1 MANDESPKIEPK
13 IEPTLTSV
21 SDAPSVVPTA
31 EAATPDAVKREGSPA
46 EIAKVDSKAVAP
58 KSEDILA
65 EVARAN
71 AKNNAFLKPDSILA
85 EVARA
90 KAAAAKPDSSVAD
103 AVSANAKPGAPK
115 PDVSFPSASR
125 LYIEPSAEKEP
136 KLERKPKPEAKPE
149 QTPEAKRQAY
159 RSSVVVRMPPAGSAS
174 DAGVVV
180 KPNVTRLALVAAL
193 MAIAA
198 SFGAVGGSVGVAKFG
213 PIFASAPPPVAP
225 VAKDN
230 VAEEVKALKDTVAQ
244 LRATTKSL
252 SDNLA
257 ALKSTVATSNTAQNT
272 QISKVS
278 DALDRVEKA
287 QADLRKTAA
296 ATAAPVHMASTTQA
310 TAATSDVTGS
320 VKQQQPVPMVL
331 GEPPQYLKPPVVPGW
346 VLRRVYD
353 GAALIEGRDGI
364 IEVETGTI
372 TPGLGRIEGIKR
384 QDGRWVVVTSRGLV
398 IGR

>member
-1 MANDESPKIEPK
+1 MANDESPKIEP
-13 IEPTLTSV
+13 TLTSV
-21 SDAPSVVPTA
+21 IDAPSVVPSA
-31 EAATPDAVKREGSPA
+31 EIPTPNAVKPEGSTVETAKIDAKPA
-46 EIAKVDSKAVAP
+46 MP

-65 EVARAN
+65 ELARAN
-71 AKNNAFLKPDSILA
+71 VRSNTFLKPDAILA

-90 KAAAAKPDSSVAD
+90 KAAAAKPESSIAD
-103 AVSANAKPGAPK
+103 AAATNAKPNAPK
-115 PDVSFPSASR
+115 ADASFPPASR
-125 LYIEPSAEKEP
+125 LYIEPGAEP
-136 KLERKPKPEAKPE
+136 KLERKPKPEAKSE

-159 RSSVVVRMPPAGSAS
+159 RSSVVVRMPPGSSSAAP
-174 DAGVVV
+174 DAGVVM

-193 MAIAA
+193 VAIAA

-225 VAKDN
+225 VVKDN
-230 VAEEVKALKDTVAQ
+230 VADEVKALKDTVAQ

-257 ALKSTVATSNTAQNT
+257 ALKNTVSTSNTAQNT

-278 DALDRVEKA
+278 EALDRFEKA
-287 QADLRKTAA
+287 QAELRKTAA
-296 ATAAPVHMASTTQA
+296 AATAAPAHMASTTQA
-310 TAATSDVTGS
+310 TAAASDVTGS
-320 VKQQQPVPMVL
+320 VKQPQPVPMVL
-331 GEPPQYLKPPVVPGW
+331 GEPPQNLKPPVVQGW

-364 IEVETGTI
+364 IEVETGTV

>member
-1 MANDESPKIEPK
+1 MANDESPK

-21 SDAPSVVPTA
+21 SDAPSVVPSA
-31 EAATPDAVKREGSPA
+31 ESSTPDAVKAEGGPA
-46 EIAKVDSKAVAP
+46 ETAKADSKPAVP

-90 KAAAAKPDSSVAD
+90 KAAAAKPDSGVTD
-103 AVSANAKPGAPK
+103 AASANAKPGAPK
-115 PDVSFPSASR
+115 PDMSFPPASR
-125 LYIEPSAEKEP
+125 LYIEPGAE

-159 RSSVVVRMPPAGSAS
+159 RSSVVVRIPPAGSAS

-230 VAEEVKALKDTVAQ
+230 VAEEMKALKDTVAQ

-252 SDNLA
+252 SDNLS
-257 ALKSTVATSNTAQNT
+257 ALKNTAATSNTAQNT

-331 GEPPQYLKPPVVPGW
+331 GEPPQNLKPPVVPGW

>member
-1 MANDESPKIEPK
+1 MANDESPKIEP
-13 IEPTLTSV
+13 TLTSV
-21 SDAPSVVPTA
+21 GDAPSVVPAA
-31 EAATPDAVKREGSPA
+31 EIPAPDAVKA
-46 EIAKVDSKAVAP
+46 ESSTAETAKVDSKPAAP

-65 EVARAN
+65 ELARNN
-71 AKNNAFLKPDSILA
+71 AKNSPFLKPDSILA

-90 KAAAAKPDSSVAD
+90 KAAAAKPEGSIAD
-103 AVSANAKPGAPK
+103 AVAGAKAAAPK
-115 PDVSFPSASR
+115 PDVNVSAGSR
-125 LYIEPSAEKEP
+125 LYIEPGVEKEP
-136 KLERKPKPEAKPE
+136 KLERKPKPEAKVEP
-149 QTPEAKRQAY
+149 TPEARRQAY
-159 RSSVVVRMPPAGSAS
+159 RSSVVVRMPPGSSSAAS

-225 VAKDN
+225 VTRDN
-230 VAEEVKALKDTVAQ
+230 VAEEVKALRDTVAQ
-244 LRATTKSL
+244 LRLTTKSL

-257 ALKSTVATSNTAQNT
+257 ALKSTVATSNTVQNT

-296 ATAAPVHMASTTQA
+296 AAVAPAHMASTTQA

-331 GEPPQYLKPPVVPGW
+331 GEPPQNLKPPVVPGW

>member
-1 MANDESPKIEPK
+1 MANDESPKIEP
-13 IEPTLTSV
+13 TLTSV
-21 SDAPSVVPTA
+21 SNAPSVFPSAEIATADAVNTEGLA
-31 EAATPDAVKREGSPA
+31 EA
-46 EIAKVDSKAVAP
+46 AKVDSKPAAP

-71 AKNNAFLKPDSILA
+71 AKNNVFLKPDSILA

-90 KAAAAKPDSSVAD
+90 KAAAAKLESSLAD
-103 AVSANAKPGAPK
+103 AATASAKANAPK
-115 PDVSFPSASR
+115 LDASFPAGSR
-125 LYIEPSAEKEP
+125 LYIEPSAEKEL
-136 KLERKPKPEAKPE
+136 KQERKPKPEAKAEP
-149 QTPEAKRQAY
+149 TPEAKRQAY
-159 RSSVVVRMPPAGSAS
+159 RSSVVVRMPPGSSAAS
-174 DAGVVV
+174 DAGVVM

-213 PIFASAPPPVAP
+213 PIFASTPPVAP
-225 VAKDN
+225 VTKDN
-230 VAEEVKALKDTVAQ
+230 VAEEVKALKDTVVQ

-257 ALKSTVATSNTAQNT
+257 ALKNTVSTSNTAQNT

-278 DALDRVEKA
+278 DAIDRVEKT

-296 ATAAPVHMASTTQA
+296 ATAPAAPAHMTSTTQA
-310 TAATSDVTGS
+310 TATTSDVTGS
-320 VKQQQPVPMVL
+320 VKQQPVPMVL
-331 GEPPQYLKPPVVPGW
+331 GEPPQNLKPPVVPGW

>member
-1 MANDESPKIEPK
+1 MANDESPKIEP
-13 IEPTLTSV
+13 TLSSV
-21 SDAPSVVPTA
+21 SDAPSVIPSAELSKPETVKPEGSTA
-31 EAATPDAVKREGSPA
+31 EA
-46 EIAKVDSKAVAP
+46 AKVDSKPAAP
-58 KSEDILA
+58 KPEDILA
-65 EVARAN
+65 ELARNN
-71 AKNNAFLKPDSILA
+71 AKNSSFLKPDSILA

-90 KAAAAKPDSSVAD
+90 KAAAAKPESSIAD
-103 AVSANAKPGAPK
+103 AAASAMAAAPK
-115 PDVSFPSASR
+115 PDVNVSAGSR
-125 LYIEPSAEKEP
+125 LYIEPGVEKEP
-136 KLERKPKPEAKPE
+136 KLERKPKPEAKGEP
-149 QTPEAKRQAY
+149 TPEAKRQAY
-159 RSSVVVRMPPAGSAS
+159 RSSVVVRMPPGSSSAAP
-174 DAGVVV
+174 DAGVVM

-225 VAKDN
+225 VTKDN

-244 LRATTKSL
+244 LRQTTKSL

-287 QADLRKTAA
+287 QADQRKTAA
-296 ATAAPVHMASTTQA
+296 AAATVAPAHMASTTQA

-331 GEPPQYLKPPVVPGW
+331 GEPPQNLKPPVVPGW

>member
-1 MANDESPKIEPK
+1 M
-13 IEPTLTSV
+13 
-21 SDAPSVVPTA
+21 
-31 EAATPDAVKREGSPA
+31 
-46 EIAKVDSKAVAP
+46 
-58 KSEDILA
+58 
-65 EVARAN
+65 
-71 AKNNAFLKPDSILA
+71 
-85 EVARA
+85 
-90 KAAAAKPDSSVAD
+90 
-103 AVSANAKPGAPK
+103 
-115 PDVSFPSASR
+115 
-125 LYIEPSAEKEP
+125 
-136 KLERKPKPEAKPE
+136 
-149 QTPEAKRQAY
+149 
-159 RSSVVVRMPPAGSAS
+159 VVRMPPGSSSGAS
-174 DAGVVV
+174 AAGVVV

-198 SFGAVGGSVGVAKFG
+198 SFGAVGGSVGIAKFG

-225 VAKDN
+225 VTKDN
-230 VAEEVKALKDTVAQ
+230 VAEEVKALKDTIAL
-244 LRATTKSL
+244 LRTTTRSL

-296 ATAAPVHMASTTQA
+296 AAPAPVHMASTTQA

-331 GEPPQYLKPPVVPGW
+331 GEPPQNLKPPVVQGW

-364 IEVETGTI
+364 IEVETGTVA
-372 TPGLGRIEGIKR
+372 PGLGRIEGIKR
-384 QDGRWVVVTSRGLV
+384 QDGRWVVMTSRGLV

>member
-1 MANDESPKIEPK
+1 MANDESPKIEP
-13 IEPTLTSV
+13 TLTSV
-21 SDAPSVVPTA
+21 TDAPSVVPSA
-31 EAATPDAVKREGSPA
+31 EIPTPDAVKPEGSTV
-46 EIAKVDSKAVAP
+46 ETAKVDAKPAAP

-65 EVARAN
+65 DVARAN
-71 AKNNAFLKPDSILA
+71 ARNNAFLKPDTILA

-90 KAAAAKPDSSVAD
+90 KAAAAKPESSIAD
-103 AVSANAKPGAPK
+103 AATASAKPNAPK
-115 PDVSFPSASR
+115 PDASLPPASR
-125 LYIEPSAEKEP
+125 LYIEPGAEP
-136 KLERKPKPEAKPE
+136 KLERKPKPEAKGEP
-149 QTPEAKRQAY
+149 TPEAKRQAY
-159 RSSVVVRMPPAGSAS
+159 RSSVVVRMPPGSSSAAS

-193 MAIAA
+193 VAIAA

-213 PIFASAPPPVAP
+213 PMFASAPPPVAP
-225 VAKDN
+225 VTKDN
-230 VAEEVKALKDTVAQ
+230 VAEEMKALKDTVAQ
-244 LRATTKSL
+244 LRAATKSL

-257 ALKSTVATSNTAQNT
+257 ALKNTVSTSNTAQNT

-296 ATAAPVHMASTTQA
+296 ATATAAPAHMASTTQA
-310 TAATSDVTGS
+310 TAAASEVTGS

-331 GEPPQYLKPPVVPGW
+331 GEPPSNLKPPVVQGW

-353 GAALIEGRDGI
+353 GAALIEGREGI

-398 IGR
+398 VGR

>member
-1 MANDESPKIEPK
+1 MANDESPK

-21 SDAPSVVPTA
+21 SDAPSVAPF
-31 EAATPDAVKREGSPA
+31 A
-46 EIAKVDSKAVAP
+46 EIPVPAAAQPESSTAAKVDAKPAAP

-65 EVARAN
+65 EVAARAN
-71 AKNNAFLKPDSILA
+71 AGSNPFLTPDSVVA
-85 EVARA
+85 DAARA
-90 KAAAAKPDSSVAD
+90 KAPAAKPESSETA
-103 AVSANAKPGAPK
+103 AANAKPNTPK
-115 PDVSFPSASR
+115 PSASLPPASR
-125 LYIEPSAEKEP
+125 LQIEPTAENEP
-136 KLERKPKPEAKPE
+136 KQERGPRPEARPE
-149 QTPEAKRQAY
+149 QTPEARRQAH
-159 RSSVVVRMPPAGSAS
+159 RSSMVVRMLPGSSSGAS
-174 DAGVVV
+174 AAGVVV

-198 SFGAVGGSVGVAKFG
+198 SFGAVGGSVGIAKFG

-225 VAKDN
+225 VTKDN
-230 VAEEVKALKDTVAQ
+230 VAEEVKALRDTVAQ
-244 LRATTKSL
+244 LRATTRSL

-296 ATAAPVHMASTTQA
+296 AAPAPVHMASTTQA

-331 GEPPQYLKPPVVPGW
+331 GEPPQNLKPPVVQGW

-364 IEVETGTI
+364 IEVETGTVA
-372 TPGLGRIEGIKR
+372 PGLGRIEGIKR
-384 QDGRWVVVTSRGLV
+384 QDGRWVVMTSRGLV

>member
-1 MANDESPKIEPK
+1 MANDESPKIEP
-13 IEPTLTSV
+13 TLTSV
-21 SDAPSVVPTA
+21 SNAPSVVPSA
-31 EAATPDAVKREGSPA
+31 EIPTPDGVKPEGSPA
-46 EIAKVDSKAVAP
+46 EAAKVDSKPAAP

-65 EVARAN
+65 ELARAN
-71 AKNNAFLKPDSILA
+71 AKNNVFLKPDSILA

-90 KAAAAKPDSSVAD
+90 KAAAAKPDSILAD
-103 AVSANAKPGAPK
+103 AATENAKLNAPK
-115 PDVSFPSASR
+115 PDASFPPASR
-125 LYIEPSAEKEP
+125 LYIDPSAEKEP
-136 KLERKPKPEAKPE
+136 KQERKPKPEAKGEP
-149 QTPEAKRQAY
+149 TPEAKRQAY
-159 RSSVVVRMPPAGSAS
+159 RSSVVVRMPPGSSSAAS

-225 VAKDN
+225 VTKDN
-230 VAEEVKALKDTVAQ
+230 VAEEMKALKDTVAQ

-257 ALKSTVATSNTAQNT
+257 ALKNTVSTSNTAQNT

-278 DALDRVEKA
+278 DALDRVEKT

-296 ATAAPVHMASTTQA
+296 ATATAAPAHMASTTQA
-310 TAATSDVTGS
+310 TATISDVTGS

-331 GEPPQYLKPPVVPGW
+331 GEPPQNLKPPVVPGW

>member
-1 MANDESPKIEPK
+1 MANDESPKIEP
-13 IEPTLTSV
+13 TLTSV
-21 SDAPSVVPTA
+21 TDAPSVVPSA
-31 EAATPDAVKREGSPA
+31 EIPTPNAVKPEGSTVETAKIDAKPA
-46 EIAKVDSKAVAP
+46 MP

-65 EVARAN
+65 ELARAN
-71 AKNNAFLKPDSILA
+71 VRSNTFLKPDAILA

-90 KAAAAKPDSSVAD
+90 KAAAAKPESSIAD
-103 AVSANAKPGAPK
+103 AAAANAKPNAPK
-115 PDVSFPSASR
+115 GDASFPPASR
-125 LYIEPSAEKEP
+125 LYIEPGAEP
-136 KLERKPKPEAKPE
+136 KLERKPKPEAKNE

-159 RSSVVVRMPPAGSAS
+159 RSSVVVRMPPGSSSAAP
-174 DAGVVV
+174 DAGVVM

-193 MAIAA
+193 VAIAA

-225 VAKDN
+225 VVKDN
-230 VAEEVKALKDTVAQ
+230 VADEVKALKDTVAQ

-257 ALKSTVATSNTAQNT
+257 ALKNTVSTSNTAQNT

-278 DALDRVEKA
+278 EALDRFEKA
-287 QADLRKTAA
+287 QAELRKTAA
-296 ATAAPVHMASTTQA
+296 AAIAAPAHMASTTQA

-331 GEPPQYLKPPVVPGW
+331 GEPPQNLKPPVVQGW

-364 IEVETGTI
+364 IEVETGTV

>member
-1 MANDESPKIEPK
+1 MANDESRK

-21 SDAPSVVPTA
+21 SDAPSVVPSA
-31 EAATPDAVKREGSPA
+31 EIPTPAAVKPESSTA
-46 EIAKVDSKAVAP
+46 DTAKVDTKPAAP

-71 AKNNAFLKPDSILA
+71 ARNNPFLKPDSILA
-85 EVARA
+85 EAARA
-90 KAAAAKPDSSVAD
+90 KAATAKPESSAADAAAAGATANAAKPE
-103 AVSANAKPGAPK
+103 
-115 PDVSFPSASR
+115 PSLPPASR
-125 LYIEPSAEKEP
+125 LYIEPSAEKES
-136 KLERKPKPEAKPE
+136 KQERKPKPEAKPE

-159 RSSVVVRMPPAGSAS
+159 RSSVVVRMPPGSSSAAP
-174 DAGVVV
+174 DAGAVL
-180 KPNVTRLALVAAL
+180 KPNVTRMALVAAL
-193 MAIAA
+193 VAIAA

-225 VAKDN
+225 VTKDN
-230 VAEEVKALKDTVAQ
+230 VAEEMKALKETVAQ

-257 ALKSTVATSNTAQNT
+257 ALKNTVLTSNTAQNT

-296 ATAAPVHMASTTQA
+296 ATATAAPAHMASTTQA

-320 VKQQQPVPMVL
+320 VKQQQVPMVL
-331 GEPPQYLKPPVVPGW
+331 GEPPQNLKPPVVQGW

-364 IEVETGTI
+364 IEVETGTV

>member
-1 MANDESPKIEPK
+1 MANDEFPK

-21 SDAPSVVPTA
+21 SDAPSVVPAA
-31 EAATPDAVKREGSPA
+31 EIPTPDAVKPEGSMA
-46 EIAKVDSKAVAP
+46 ETAKVDAKPAAP
-58 KSEDILA
+58 KFD
-65 EVARAN
+65 
-71 AKNNAFLKPDSILA
+71 
-85 EVARA
+85 
-90 KAAAAKPDSSVAD
+90 
-103 AVSANAKPGAPK
+103 
-115 PDVSFPSASR
+115 PSLPPASR
-125 LYIEPSAEKEP
+125 LAIEPSAEKEP
-136 KLERKPKPEAKPE
+136 TLERKAKPE
-149 QTPEAKRQAY
+149 TKPAQTPEAKRQAY
-159 RSSVVVRMPPAGSAS
+159 RSSVLVRMPPGSSSAAP

-180 KPNVTRLALVAAL
+180 KPNVTRLALLAAL

-225 VAKDN
+225 ATKDN
-230 VAEEVKALKDTVAQ
+230 VAEEMKALRDTVGQ

-257 ALKSTVATSNTAQNT
+257 ALKNTVSTYNTAQNT

-296 ATAAPVHMASTTQA
+296 ATAAPAHMVSTTQA

-331 GEPPQYLKPPVVPGW
+331 GEPPQNLKPPVVPGW

>member
-1 MANDESPKIEPK
+1 MANDESPK

-21 SDAPSVVPTA
+21 SDAPSVVPA
-31 EAATPDAVKREGSPA
+31 VEIPAPDAVKAEGSTAETAKLEPKPA
-46 EIAKVDSKAVAP
+46 MP

-65 EVARAN
+65 ELARAN
-71 AKNNAFLKPDSILA
+71 AKNNVFLKPDSILA

-90 KAAAAKPDSSVAD
+90 KAAAAKPESGPAD
-103 AVSANAKPGAPK
+103 AATANAKPSAPR
-115 PDVSFPSASR
+115 PDPSFPPASR

-136 KLERKPKPEAKPE
+136 TLERKPKPEAKVEP
-149 QTPEAKRQAY
+149 TPEAKRQAY
-159 RSSVVVRMPPAGSAS
+159 RSSVVVRMPPGSSSAAS

-225 VAKDN
+225 VLKDN
-230 VAEEVKALKDTVAQ
+230 VAEEMKALKDTVAQ
-244 LRATTKSL
+244 LRQTTKSL

-257 ALKSTVATSNTAQNT
+257 ALKSTVATSNTGQNT

-296 ATAAPVHMASTTQA
+296 AATVAPAHMASTTQA
-310 TAATSDVTGS
+310 TAATSDITGS

-331 GEPPQYLKPPVVPGW
+331 GEPPQNLKPPIVPGW

>member
-1 MANDESPKIEPK
+1 
-13 IEPTLTSV
+13 
-21 SDAPSVVPTA
+21 
-31 EAATPDAVKREGSPA
+31 
-46 EIAKVDSKAVAP
+46 
-58 KSEDILA
+58 
-65 EVARAN
+65 
-71 AKNNAFLKPDSILA
+71 
-85 EVARA
+85 
-90 KAAAAKPDSSVAD
+90 
-103 AVSANAKPGAPK
+103 
-115 PDVSFPSASR
+115 
-125 LYIEPSAEKEP
+125 
-136 KLERKPKPEAKPE
+136 
-149 QTPEAKRQAY
+149 
-159 RSSVVVRMPPAGSAS
+159 
-174 DAGVVV
+174 VV

-213 PIFASAPPPVAP
+213 PIFASAPPVAP

-252 SDNLA
+252 SDNLV

-296 ATAAPVHMASTTQA
+296 VTAAPVHMASTTQA

-320 VKQQQPVPMVL
+320 VKQQPPVPMVL
-331 GEPPQYLKPPVVPGW
+331 GEPPQNLKPPVVPGW

>member
-1 MANDESPKIEPK
+1 MANDESPKIEPTKLEPTK

-21 SDAPSVVPTA
+21 SEAPSVVPAA
-31 EAATPDAVKREGSPA
+31 EIRTSDAVKPEGSA
-46 EIAKVDSKAVAP
+46 ETAKVDARPAAP
-58 KSEDILA
+58 KAEDILA

-71 AKNNAFLKPDSILA
+71 ARNNPFLKPDSILA
-85 EVARA
+85 EAARA
-90 KAAAAKPDSSVAD
+90 KAAAAKPESVD
-103 AVSANAKPGAPK
+103 AAAANAKPNVPK
-115 PDVSFPSASR
+115 PDMSMPSASR
-125 LYIEPSAEKEP
+125 LYIEPSIEKEA
-136 KLERKPKPEAKPE
+136 KQERKPKPEKAE

-159 RSSVVVRMPPAGSAS
+159 RSSVVMRMPPGSTP
-174 DAGVVV
+174 DGVVV

-225 VAKDN
+225 VKDN
-230 VAEEVKALKDTVAQ
+230 VAEEMKGLRDTVAQ

-257 ALKSTVATSNTAQNT
+257 ALKNTVSTSNTAQNT

-296 ATAAPVHMASTTQA
+296 AAAPAPTHMASTTQA
-310 TAATSDVTGS
+310 TTAAPDVTGS

-331 GEPPQYLKPPVVPGW
+331 GEPPQNLRPPVVQGW

-364 IEVETGTI
+364 IEVETGTV

>member
-1 MANDESPKIEPK
+1 MANDESPKIEP
-13 IEPTLTSV
+13 TLTSV
-21 SDAPSVVPTA
+21 GDAPSVVP
-31 EAATPDAVKREGSPA
+31 SA
-46 EIAKVDSKAVAP
+46 EISTPAAAKPESSAAETAKVDARPAAP
-58 KSEDILA
+58 KPEDILA

-71 AKNNAFLKPDSILA
+71 ARNSAFLKPDTILA

-90 KAAAAKPDSSVAD
+90 KAAAAKPESSVAD
-103 AVSANAKPGAPK
+103 ATTANAKPNVPK
-115 PDVSFPSASR
+115 PDASLPPASR
-125 LYIEPSAEKEP
+125 LYIEPSAEP
-136 KLERKPKPEAKPE
+136 KLERKPKPEVRDEP
-149 QTPEAKRQAY
+149 TPEAKRQAY
-159 RSSVVVRMPPAGSAS
+159 RSSVVVRMPPGGSSAAS

-193 MAIAA
+193 VAIAA

-213 PIFASAPPPVAP
+213 PMFASAPPPVAP
-225 VAKDN
+225 VIKDN
-230 VAEEVKALKDTVAQ
+230 VAEEMKALKDTVAQ

-257 ALKSTVATSNTAQNT
+257 ALKNTVSTSNTAQNT

-296 ATAAPVHMASTTQA
+296 TATAAPTHMASTTQA
-310 TAATSDVTGS
+310 TAAASDVTGS
-320 VKQQQPVPMVL
+320 VKQQQVPMVL
-331 GEPPQYLKPPVVPGW
+331 GEPPQNLKPPVVPGW

-398 IGR
+398 VGR

>member
-21 SDAPSVVPTA
+21 SDAPSVIPAAEIAASEAAKLESGTA
-31 EAATPDAVKREGSPA
+31 EAA
-46 EIAKVDSKAVAP
+46 KVDAKPAAP

-71 AKNNAFLKPDSILA
+71 ARNNAFLKPDSILA
-85 EVARA
+85 EAARA
-90 KAAAAKPDSSVAD
+90 KAGTTKPDSSVAD
-103 AVSANAKPGAPK
+103 VTTANAKSGAPK
-115 PDVSFPSASR
+115 PDISFPPASR
-125 LYIEPSAEKEP
+125 LYIEPSAEQEP
-136 KLERKPKPEAKPE
+136 KLERKPKPEAKAE

-174 DAGVVV
+174 DAGVVM
-180 KPNVTRLALVAAL
+180 KPNATRLALVAAL

-213 PIFASAPPPVAP
+213 PIFASAPPPV
-225 VAKDN
+225 VKDN
-230 VAEEVKALKDTVAQ
+230 VADEVKALKDTVAQ
-244 LRATTKSL
+244 LRQTTKSL
-252 SDNLA
+252 GDNLA
-257 ALKSTVATSNTAQNT
+257 ALKSTVSSSNAAQNT

-278 DALDRVEKA
+278 EVLDRIEKT
-287 QADLRKTAA
+287 QTDLRKTAA
-296 ATAAPVHMASTTQA
+296 STAAAAPAHMASTTQA
-310 TAATSDVTGS
+310 TAATSEVTGS

-331 GEPPQYLKPPVVPGW
+331 GEPPQNLKPPVVPGW

>member
-1 MANDESPKIEPK
+1 VN
-13 IEPTLTSV
+13 
-21 SDAPSVVPTA
+21 
-31 EAATPDAVKREGSPA
+31 
-46 EIAKVDSKAVAP
+46 
-58 KSEDILA
+58 
-65 EVARAN
+65 
-71 AKNNAFLKPDSILA
+71 
-85 EVARA
+85 
-90 KAAAAKPDSSVAD
+90 
-103 AVSANAKPGAPK
+103 
-115 PDVSFPSASR
+115 FPPASR
-125 LYIEPSAEKEP
+125 LYIDPSAEKEP

-149 QTPEAKRQAY
+149 QTPEARREAY

-174 DAGVVV
+174 DPGVVV
-180 KPNVTRLALVAAL
+180 KPNATRLALVAAL

-213 PIFASAPPPVAP
+213 PIFASAPPVAP

-230 VAEEVKALKDTVAQ
+230 VADEVKALKDTVAQ

-252 SDNLA
+252 GDNLA
-257 ALKSTVATSNTAQNT
+257 ALKGTVSTSNATQNT

-278 DALDRVEKA
+278 EVLDRIEKA

-296 ATAAPVHMASTTQA
+296 TTVAAAPAHMASTTQA
-310 TAATSDVTGS
+310 TAATSEVTGS

-331 GEPPQYLKPPVVPGW
+331 GEPPQNLKPPVVPGW

>member
-1 MANDESPKIEPK
+1 MANEESPK

-21 SDAPSVVPTA
+21 SNAPSVVPSA
-31 EAATPDAVKREGSPA
+31 EIVAADAVKSEGL
-46 EIAKVDSKAVAP
+46 AKATEVDSKPAAP

-71 AKNNAFLKPDSILA
+71 AKNNVFLKPDSILA

-90 KAAAAKPDSSVAD
+90 KAAAAKSESSLAD
-103 AVSANAKPGAPK
+103 AAASAKANASKLDA
-115 PDVSFPSASR
+115 SFPSGSR

-136 KLERKPKPEAKPE
+136 KQERKPKPEVRPE
-149 QTPEAKRQAY
+149 LTPEAKRQAY
-159 RSSVVVRMPPAGSAS
+159 RSSVVVRMPPSGSSSAS
-174 DAGVVV
+174 DAGVVM
-180 KPNVTRLALVAAL
+180 KPNITRLALVAAL

-213 PIFASAPPPVAP
+213 PIFASVPPVTP
-225 VAKDN
+225 VTKDN
-230 VAEEVKALKDTVAQ
+230 VAEEVKALKDTVTQ

-257 ALKSTVATSNTAQNT
+257 ALKNTVATSNTAQNT

-278 DALDRVEKA
+278 DAIDRVEKA
-287 QADLRKTAA
+287 QADLRKTVAA
-296 ATAAPVHMASTTQA
+296 TATAAPAHLASTTQA

-320 VKQQQPVPMVL
+320 VKQQPVPMVL
-331 GEPPQYLKPPVVPGW
+331 GEPPQNLKPPVVPGW

>member
-1 MANDESPKIEPK
+1 MANDESPKIEP
-13 IEPTLTSV
+13 TLTSV
-21 SDAPSVVPTA
+21 SNAPSVVPSAEIATADAVNTEGLA
-31 EAATPDAVKREGSPA
+31 EA
-46 EIAKVDSKAVAP
+46 AKVDSKPAAP

-71 AKNNAFLKPDSILA
+71 AKNNVFLKPDSILA

-90 KAAAAKPDSSVAD
+90 KAAAAKLESSLAD
-103 AVSANAKPGAPK
+103 AATASAKANAPK
-115 PDVSFPSASR
+115 LDASFPAGSR
-125 LYIEPSAEKEP
+125 LYIEPSAEKEL
-136 KLERKPKPEAKPE
+136 KQERKPKPEAKAEP
-149 QTPEAKRQAY
+149 TPEAKRQAY
-159 RSSVVVRMPPAGSAS
+159 RSSVVVRMPPGSSSAAS
-174 DAGVVV
+174 DAGVVM

-225 VAKDN
+225 VTKDN
-230 VAEEVKALKDTVAQ
+230 VAEEVKALKDTVVQ

-257 ALKSTVATSNTAQNT
+257 ALKNTVSTSNTAQNT

-278 DALDRVEKA
+278 DAIDRVEKT

-296 ATAAPVHMASTTQA
+296 ATAPAAPAHMTSTAQA
-310 TAATSDVTGS
+310 TATTSDVTGS
-320 VKQQQPVPMVL
+320 VKQQPVPMVL
-331 GEPPQYLKPPVVPGW
+331 GEPPQNLKPPVVPGW

>member
-1 MANDESPKIEPK
+1 MANDESPKIEP
-13 IEPTLTSV
+13 TLTSV
-21 SDAPSVVPTA
+21 GDAPSVVPSA
-31 EAATPDAVKREGSPA
+31 EIPMPDAVKPEGSTA
-46 EIAKVDSKAVAP
+46 ETARLDSKPAAP

-71 AKNNAFLKPDSILA
+71 ARNNAFLKPDAVLA

-90 KAAAAKPDSSVAD
+90 KAAAAKPETSIAD
-103 AVSANAKPGAPK
+103 ATTTNAKPNAPK
-115 PDVSFPSASR
+115 GDPSLPPASR

-136 KLERKPKPEAKPE
+136 RLERRPKPEAKAEP
-149 QTPEAKRQAY
+149 TPEAKRQAY
-159 RSSVVVRMPPAGSAS
+159 RSSVVVRMPPGSSSAAP

-225 VAKDN
+225 VIKDN

-257 ALKSTVATSNTAQNT
+257 ALKNTVSTSNTAQNT

-296 ATAAPVHMASTTQA
+296 ATVAAAPAHMASTTQA
-310 TAATSDVTGS
+310 TAAASEVTGS

-331 GEPPQYLKPPVVPGW
+331 GEPPQNLKPPVVQGW

-353 GAALIEGRDGI
+353 GAALIEGREGI

-398 IGR
+398 VGR

>member
-1 MANDESPKIEPK
+1 MANDESPKIEP
-13 IEPTLTSV
+13 TLTPV
-21 SDAPSVVPTA
+21 SDAPSVVPAA
-31 EAATPDAVKREGSPA
+31 EIPAPDAVKAEGSPA
-46 EIAKVDSKAVAP
+46 ETAKVEPKPAMP

-65 EVARAN
+65 ELARNN
-71 AKNNAFLKPDSILA
+71 AKNSPFLKPDSILA

-90 KAAAAKPDSSVAD
+90 RAATAKPESSIAD
-103 AVSANAKPGAPK
+103 AVAGAKAAAPK
-115 PDVSFPSASR
+115 PDVNVSAGSR

-136 KLERKPKPEAKPE
+136 KLERKPKPEAKGEP
-149 QTPEAKRQAY
+149 TPEARRQAY
-159 RSSVVVRMPPAGSAS
+159 RSSVVVRMPPGRSSAAS
-174 DAGVVV
+174 DGGVVV

-225 VAKDN
+225 VTKDN
-230 VAEEVKALKDTVAQ
+230 VAEEMKALKDTVAQ
-244 LRATTKSL
+244 LRQTTKSL

-272 QISKVS
+272 QISRVS
-278 DALDRVEKA
+278 DALDRVEKT
-287 QADLRKTAA
+287 QADLRMTAA
-296 ATAAPVHMASTTQA
+296 AAATVAPAHMASTTQA

-331 GEPPQYLKPPVVPGW
+331 GEPPQNLKPPVVPGW

-364 IEVETGTI
+364 IEVETGTV

>member
-1 MANDESPKIEPK
+1 MANDESPKIEP
-13 IEPTLTSV
+13 TLTSV
-21 SDAPSVVPTA
+21 GDAPSVVPAAETAAPEAVKPEGSTA
-31 EAATPDAVKREGSPA
+31 ETAKIDAKPA
-46 EIAKVDSKAVAP
+46 AP

-71 AKNNAFLKPDSILA
+71 ARNNAFLKPDSILA

-90 KAAAAKPDSSVAD
+90 KAAAKPDSSLAD
-103 AVSANAKPGAPK
+103 AATANAKPGAPK
-115 PDVSFPSASR
+115 VDVSSPPASR

-149 QTPEAKRQAY
+149 PTPEAKRQAY
-159 RSSVVVRMPPAGSAS
+159 RSSVVVRMPPAGAAS
-174 DAGVVV
+174 DAGVVM
-180 KPNVTRLALVAAL
+180 KPNATRLALVAAL

-230 VAEEVKALKDTVAQ
+230 VADEVKALKDTVAQ

-252 SDNLA
+252 GDNLA
-257 ALKSTVATSNTAQNT
+257 ALKGTVSTSNAAQNT

-278 DALDRVEKA
+278 EVLDRIEKT
-287 QADLRKTAA
+287 QADLRKTTATTAA
-296 ATAAPVHMASTTQA
+296 AAPAHMASTTQA

-331 GEPPQYLKPPVVPGW
+331 GEPPQNLKPPVVPGW

-364 IEVETGTI
+364 IEVETGSI

>member
-1 MANDESPKIEPK
+1 
-13 IEPTLTSV
+13 
-21 SDAPSVVPTA
+21 
-31 EAATPDAVKREGSPA
+31 
-46 EIAKVDSKAVAP
+46 
-58 KSEDILA
+58 
-65 EVARAN
+65 
-71 AKNNAFLKPDSILA
+71 
-85 EVARA
+85 VARA
-90 KAAAAKPDSSVAD
+90 KAAVANSDSSIAD
-103 AVSANAKPGAPK
+103 ATTANAKPSAPK
-115 PDVSFPSASR
+115 PDISFPPASR

-136 KLERKPKPEAKPE
+136 KLERKPKPDAKPE
-149 QTPEAKRQAY
+149 QTPEAKREAY
-159 RSSVVVRMPPAGSAS
+159 RSSVVMRMPSAGSTS

-180 KPNVTRLALVAAL
+180 KPNATRLALVAAL

-225 VAKDN
+225 VARDN
-230 VAEEVKALKDTVAQ
+230 VADEVKALKDTVAQ

-252 SDNLA
+252 GDNLA
-257 ALKSTVATSNTAQNT
+257 ALKGTVSTSNAAQNT

-278 DALDRVEKA
+278 EVLDRIEKT

-296 ATAAPVHMASTTQA
+296 TTAATAPAHMASTTQA

-331 GEPPQYLKPPVVPGW
+331 GEPPQNLKPPVVPGW

>member
-1 MANDESPKIEPK
+1 MANDESPK

-21 SDAPSVVPTA
+21 SDAPSVVPAA
-31 EAATPDAVKREGSPA
+31 EIPAPDAVKAEGSTA
-46 EIAKVDSKAVAP
+46 ETAKVEPKPAMP

-65 EVARAN
+65 ELARAN
-71 AKNNAFLKPDSILA
+71 AKNNVFLKPDSILA

-90 KAAAAKPDSSVAD
+90 KAAAAKPESGLAE
-103 AVSANAKPGAPK
+103 AATANAKPGAPR
-115 PDVSFPSASR
+115 PDPSFPSASR

-136 KLERKPKPEAKPE
+136 KLERKPKPEAKVEP
-149 QTPEAKRQAY
+149 TPEAKRQAY
-159 RSSVVVRMPPAGSAS
+159 RSSVVVRMPPGSSAS
-174 DAGVVV
+174 DAGVVM

-225 VAKDN
+225 VTKDN

-244 LRATTKSL
+244 LRQTTKSL

-257 ALKSTVATSNTAQNT
+257 ALKSTVATSSTGQNT

-296 ATAAPVHMASTTQA
+296 AAAAPTAAPAHMASTTQA

-331 GEPPQYLKPPVVPGW
+331 GEPPQNLKPPIVPGW

-364 IEVETGTI
+364 IEVETGSV

>member
-1 MANDESPKIEPK
+1 MANDESPK

-21 SDAPSVVPTA
+21 SDAPSVVPAA
-31 EAATPDAVKREGSPA
+31 EIPAPDAVKAEGNTA
-46 EIAKVDSKAVAP
+46 VTAKVEPKPAMP

-65 EVARAN
+65 ELARAN
-71 AKNNAFLKPDSILA
+71 AKNNVFLKPDSILA
-85 EVARA
+85 EVARV
-90 KAAAAKPDSSVAD
+90 KAAAAKPESGLAD
-103 AVSANAKPGAPK
+103 AATANAKPGAPR
-115 PDVSFPSASR
+115 PDPSFPSASR
-125 LYIEPSAEKEP
+125 LYIEPSAENEP
-136 KLERKPKPEAKPE
+136 KLERKPKPEAKVEP
-149 QTPEAKRQAY
+149 TPEAKRQAY
-159 RSSVVVRMPPAGSAS
+159 RSSVVVRMPPGSSAS
-174 DAGVVV
+174 DAGVVM

-225 VAKDN
+225 VTKDN

-244 LRATTKSL
+244 LRQTTKSL

-257 ALKSTVATSNTAQNT
+257 ALKSTVATSSTGQNT

-296 ATAAPVHMASTTQA
+296 AAATVAPAHMASTTQA
-310 TAATSDVTGS
+310 SAATSDITGS

-331 GEPPQYLKPPVVPGW
+331 GEPPQNLKPPVVPGW

-364 IEVETGTI
+364 IEVETGSV

>member
-1 MANDESPKIEPK
+1 MANDESLK

-21 SDAPSVVPTA
+21 SDAPSVVPAAEIPAPDAVKAEGSTA
-31 EAATPDAVKREGSPA
+31 EAAKVEPKPA
-46 EIAKVDSKAVAP
+46 MP

-65 EVARAN
+65 ELARAN
-71 AKNNAFLKPDSILA
+71 AKNNVFLKPDSILA

-90 KAAAAKPDSSVAD
+90 KAAAAKPESGLAD
-103 AVSANAKPGAPK
+103 AATANAKPGAPR
-115 PDVSFPSASR
+115 PDPSFPPASR
-125 LYIEPSAEKEP
+125 LYVEPSAEKEP
-136 KLERKPKPEAKPE
+136 KLERKPKPEAKVEP
-149 QTPEAKRQAY
+149 TPEAKRQAY
-159 RSSVVVRMPPAGSAS
+159 RSSVVVRMPPGSSSAAT
-174 DAGVVV
+174 DAGVVM

-225 VAKDN
+225 VTKDT

-244 LRATTKSL
+244 LRQTTKSL

-257 ALKSTVATSNTAQNT
+257 GLRSTVATSNTAQNT
-272 QISKVS
+272 QISKVA

-296 ATAAPVHMASTTQA
+296 AAPTAAPAHMASTTQA

-320 VKQQQPVPMVL
+320 VKQQPVPMVL
-331 GEPPQYLKPPVVPGW
+331 GEPPQNLKPPVVPGW

-364 IEVETGTI
+364 IEVETGSV

>member
-1 MANDESPKIEPK
+1 
-13 IEPTLTSV
+13 
-21 SDAPSVVPTA
+21 
-31 EAATPDAVKREGSPA
+31 
-46 EIAKVDSKAVAP
+46 
-58 KSEDILA
+58 
-65 EVARAN
+65 
-71 AKNNAFLKPDSILA
+71 
-85 EVARA
+85 
-90 KAAAAKPDSSVAD
+90 
-103 AVSANAKPGAPK
+103 
-115 PDVSFPSASR
+115 
-125 LYIEPSAEKEP
+125 
-136 KLERKPKPEAKPE
+136 
-149 QTPEAKRQAY
+149 
-159 RSSVVVRMPPAGSAS
+159 
-174 DAGVVV
+174 
-180 KPNVTRLALVAAL
+180 VTRLALVAAL

-225 VAKDN
+225 VTKDT

-244 LRATTKSL
+244 LRQTTKSL

-257 ALKSTVATSNTAQNT
+257 GLRSTVATSNTAQNT
-272 QISKVS
+272 QISKVA

-296 ATAAPVHMASTTQA
+296 AAPTAAPAHMASTTQA

-320 VKQQQPVPMVL
+320 VKQQPVPMVL
-331 GEPPQYLKPPVVPGW
+331 GEPPQNLKPPVVPGW

-364 IEVETGTI
+364 IEVETGSV

>member
-1 MANDESPKIEPK
+1 MANDESPKIEP
-13 IEPTLTSV
+13 TLTSV
-21 SDAPSVVPTA
+21 ADAPSLAPSAETPAPAAVMPEASTA
-31 EAATPDAVKREGSPA
+31 EAA
-46 EIAKVDSKAVAP
+46 KVDAKPAAA

-71 AKNNAFLKPDSILA
+71 AKNAAFLKPDNILA

-90 KAAAAKPDSSVAD
+90 KAAAPKPESRAAD
-103 AVSANAKPGAPK
+103 AATANAKAGAPK
-115 PDVSFPSASR
+115 PEANFPPASR

-136 KLERKPKPEAKPE
+136 KLERKAKPEAKAEAAPE
-149 QTPEAKRQAY
+149 DKRQAY
-159 RSSVVVRMPPAGSAS
+159 RSAVVVRMPPGSSSAS

-180 KPNVTRLALVAAL
+180 KPSVTRLALVAAL

-213 PIFASAPPPVAP
+213 PLFASAPPVAP

-244 LRATTKSL
+244 LRATTRSL

-257 ALKSTVATSNTAQNT
+257 VLKSTVATSNTAQNT
-272 QISKVS
+272 QISKLSEV
-278 DALDRVEKA
+278 LDRVEKA
-287 QADLRKTAA
+287 QAEQRKTASV
-296 ATAAPVHMASTTQA
+296 APVAPAHMASTTQA
-310 TAATSDVTGS
+310 TAAASDVTGS
-320 VKQQQPVPMVL
+320 IQKQAAPMVL
-331 GEPPQYLKPPVVPGW
+331 GEPPSNLKPPIVQGW

-364 IEVETGTI
+364 IEVETGSVA
-372 TPGLGRIEGIKR
+372 PGLGRIEAIKR
-384 QDGRWVVVTSRGLV
+384 QDGHWVVVTARGLV
-398 IGR
+398 VGR